1 MRAGA
6 FNGFILE
13 MEGINLRNVLKILV
27 SLGLLTSFVGGA
39 VAEDANEKAI
49 KARKAVM
56 QIYSFN
62 LGQLGA
68 MAKGEMDYNAELASI
83 LANDLL
89 ATATM
94 DNRAMWPQGSG
105 DDAYP
110 GKTRALPALWA
121 TFPTVLEKQ
130 TALREAT
137 AKLAAEAGNG
147 VDGIKANMGG
157 VGNGCKGCHEE
168 FRAAQK

>member
-1 MRAGA
+1 MRNIFRLVLSAVLLAFFAGTA
-6 FNGFILE
+6 
-13 MEGINLRNVLKILV
+13 V
-27 SLGLLTSFVGGA
+27 SQ
-39 VAEDANEKAI
+39 DANEKAI

-89 ATATM
+89 ATVNM

-105 DDAYP
+105 EDAYP
-110 GKTRALPALWA
+110 GKTRALPALWT
-121 TFPTVLEKQ
+121 TFPAVLEKQ
-130 TALREAT
+130 KALREAT
-137 AKLAAEAGNG
+137 EKLAAAAGSG
-147 VDGIKANMGG
+147 LDGIKANMGG